1 MRILTRGDDTNMKK
15 KSVYITI
22 GVITISLLI
31 PIYRTYS
38 MMNRMNQD
46 IRNINSIVS
55 RIERDM
61 DSIESRVLNSVNRV
75 IEEKKWLYDVDYSI
89 SDVSKDLQ
97 DATVTLNWSVRE
109 LSKDASM
116 YLLYGIEDEKNHV
129 VSEWNEISAEDLG
142 NLSYKGQLTLPF
154 QNNYQ
159 FKVLTNDADSTISQK
174 LTDIRL
180 LDKISNRMD
189 IEANPMTKTTSDNHV
204 NIGFSVDVENRY
216 DLNHWGGVYKNVDG
230 TLLKIKN
237 IKTRV
242 YSNEILKKE
251 IDIYKDGQIVDD
263 KAIYKEPFKRDTDIQ
278 IEELS
283 YETNIEYDSVP
294 DSNEVIEVI
303 VEDYLGRIY
312 TDKSH
317 EM

>member
-1 MRILTRGDDTNMKK
+1 MGILTRGEDTNMKR
-15 KSVYITI
+15 KSAYIII
-22 GVITISLLI
+22 GVIIILVLI

-46 IRNINSIVS
+46 IRNINSTVS

-75 IEEKKWLYDVDYSI
+75 VEEKKWLYDVDYYV
-89 SDVSKDLQ
+89 SDVSKDLK
-97 DATVTLNWSVRE
+97 DATVTLKWSVRE
-109 LSKDASM
+109 LSKDAGM

-129 VSEWNEISAEDLG
+129 VSEWNEIAAEDLG

-159 FKVLTNDADSTISQK
+159 FKVLAKDADSTISQK
-174 LTDIRL
+174 LTDISL
-180 LDKISNRMD
+180 LDKISNRMV
-189 IEANPMTKTTSDNHV
+189 IEANPMRKSASDNHV

-216 DLNHWGGVYKNVDG
+216 DLNHSGVAYKSIDG

-237 IKTRV
+237 IKIRV

-251 IDIYKDGQIVDD
+251 IDIYKDGQIVDE
-263 KAIYKEPFKRDTDIQ
+263 KAKYREPFKDDRDIQ
-278 IEELS
+278 IEEIS
-283 YETNIEYDSVP
+283 YDTNVEYDSVP
-294 DSNEVIEVI
+294 DSYEVIEVI

-312 TDKSH
+312 TEKSH
-317 EM
+317 DM